1 MFLTSAT
8 VISIRT
14 NGNCKVCSNPLYGQ
28 RRKFCSKKCS
38 DTFHNAEGK
47 LAPVEAPRSCVNCSV
62 QFFKSQSGL
71 LNYCSKECRQQKIY
85 EDHKNPMS
93 TYGSGK
99 RKNSTSSSGYNH
111 YQNWCQ
117 CAYSEVP
124 IDNDVLN
131 HIEYLATD
139 EPYVEEDIEWLER
152 VLREEQTPAKYADGS
167 QYKPDPLAHKLR
179 MNPKCWWHRRH
190 NLNRHRRNRWWREQ
204 KWGVLRKT
212 YYGKRKKSLALVK
225 VKPT

>member
-47 LAPVEAPRSCVNCSV
+47 RAPVEAPRSCVNCSV
-62 QFFKSQSGL
+62 QFFKSQTGL

-99 RKNSTSSSGYNH
+99 RKNSTSSSEYNH
-111 YQNWCQ
+111 YQIWCQ
-117 CAYSEVP
+117 CSYSEVP

-179 MNPKCWWHRRH
+179 INPKCWWHRRH

>member
-8 VISIRT
+8 VISIQT

-47 LAPVEAPRSCVNCSV
+47 RAPVEAPRSCVNCSV
-62 QFFKSQSGL
+62 EFFKSQSGL

-85 EDHKNPMS
+85 EDHKDPMS

-99 RKNSTSSSGYNH
+99 RKNSTSTSGYNH
-111 YQNWCQ
+111 YQIWCQ
-117 CAYSEVP
+117 CSYDEAV

-139 EPYVEEDIEWLER
+139 EPYVEEDMEWLER

-179 MNPKCWWHRRH
+179 MDPNTWWHRRH
-190 NLNRHRRNRWWREQ
+190 NLNRHRKNRWWRER
-204 KWGVLRKT
+204 KWSVLTKT

>member
-47 LAPVEAPRSCVNCSV
+47 RAPVEAPRSCVNCSV

-139 EPYVEEDIEWLER
+139 EPYVEEDMEWLER

-179 MNPKCWWHRRH
+179 INPKCWWHRRH

>member
-47 LAPVEAPRSCVNCSV
+47 RAPVEAPRSCVNCSV

-179 MNPKCWWHRRH
+179 INPKCWWHRRH

>member
-1 MFLTSAT
+1 
-8 VISIRT
+8 
-14 NGNCKVCSNPLYGQ
+14 
-28 RRKFCSKKCS
+28 
-38 DTFHNAEGK
+38 
-47 LAPVEAPRSCVNCSV
+47 
-62 QFFKSQSGL
+62 
-71 LNYCSKECRQQKIY
+71 
-85 EDHKNPMS
+85 MS

-117 CAYSEVP
+117 CSYSEVP

-179 MNPKCWWHRRH
+179 INPKCWWHRRH